1 MLILPYFAIFS
12 DYIPGYE
19 ERNMIRDKINQCF
32 AGIEVHGL
40 PVLTIP
46 PNKTVDY
53 PYLNERFRT
62 GLAAIANSIVQTL
75 STPRSDIL

>member
-1 MLILPYFAIFS
+1 
-12 DYIPGYE
+12 
-19 ERNMIRDKINQCF
+19 MIRDKIDQCF
-32 AGIEVHGL
+32 ADIEVHGL

-75 STPRSDIL
+75 STPRSDTF